1 MQLRLQLLRCLK
13 HLFLLEKETIIAFI
27 SVLKIYD
34 KHRWLQLCC
43 RFFFKQKKHIK
54 IHQSKT
60 TKYIPE
66 KANFTTAKKQP
77 PQQKYYWRDRI
88 WAAAKRNPTNK
99 AEKAKQYVETTKVNS
114 IVHSSRIEFC
124 AKSPEPTRKKGNQA
138 DD

>member
-1 MQLRLQLLRCLK
+1 MRLQLLRCLK

-27 SVLKIYD
+27 CVLKIYD

-66 KANFTTAKKQP
+66 KANFTTAKTNPRSKSITGETEFEQQQSEIQPIRPKKQNNMSK
-77 PQQKYYWRDRI
+77 QQR
-88 WAAAKRNPTNK
+88 
-99 AEKAKQYVETTKVNS
+99 
-114 IVHSSRIEFC
+114 
-124 AKSPEPTRKKGNQA
+124 
-138 DD
+138 